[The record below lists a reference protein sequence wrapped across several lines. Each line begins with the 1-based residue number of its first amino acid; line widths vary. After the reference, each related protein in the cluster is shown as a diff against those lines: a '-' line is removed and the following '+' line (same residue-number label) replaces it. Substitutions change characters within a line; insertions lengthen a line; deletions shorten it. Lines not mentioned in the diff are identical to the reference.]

1 MIQKND
7 LIILLTYMQKEG
19 IDVNNQLKKVVTSPA
34 IPLDVLKFINDNRQL
49 DVAKFYERLRKNY
62 NSKKS
67 NLYINIVKEI
77 EEPFEI
83 ITTLSSLLLQI
94 SLFSKHVEKNNQSL
108 FFKAVRASEIANVL
122 KSYYNNYDITEALTL
137 LRLIK
142 CDLKAFESIKNK

>member
-1 MIQKND
+1 MIKKND
-7 LIILLTYMQKEG
+7 LILLLTDMQDNG
-19 IDVNNQLKKVVTSPA
+19 LDVSSYLYKTMSATDV
-34 IPLDVLKFINDNRQL
+34 PLDVLKYINDNRQL